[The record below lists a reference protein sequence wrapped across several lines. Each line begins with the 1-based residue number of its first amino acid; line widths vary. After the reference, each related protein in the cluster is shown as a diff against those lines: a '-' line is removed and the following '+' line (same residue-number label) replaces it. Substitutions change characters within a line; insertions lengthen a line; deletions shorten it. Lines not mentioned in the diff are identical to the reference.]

1 MRDWLSTLLRRP
13 REAFDTSDAG
23 LIGPAM
29 VVLAYGTVSVGV
41 AIPAL
46 AAVESR
52 LTTVPEITFVT
63 GQGEIA
69 APSVFVGV
77 LALGIGFGF
86 LLWLVVTG
94 VLFVGARIAGG
105 TASFRRTLGAVGWG
119 YVPNLFGTVVFVLV
133 ALIVAALV
141 PDASLAAI
149 VLGRDL
155 PAGFGQAPWYV
166 DGTGLFDAR
175 TLLPALG
182 TLWAGYVWLGALEV
196 VQGLSRRRALIVV
209 GLVVLLQL
217 PGGDPSIVIRS

>member
-13 REAFDTSDAG
+13 RRAFETFDAG
-23 LIGPAM
+23 LLGPAM

-52 LTTVPEITFVT
+52 LPSMPEVTFVT

-77 LALGIGFGF
+77 LAIGIGFSF
-86 LLWLVVTG
+86 LLWLVVTSF
-94 VLFVGARIAGG
+94 LFVGARIAGG
-105 TASFRRTLGAVGWG
+105 TAPFRRTLAAVGWG
-119 YVPNLFGTVVFVLV
+119 YVPNLFGTAAFVVV
-133 ALIVAALV
+133 AVTVAAVV
-141 PDASLAAI
+141 PDASLAAV

-155 PAGFGQAPWYV
+155 PSGLGQVPWYV
-166 DGTGLFDAR
+166 DGTGLLDAR

-182 TLWAGYVWLGALEV
+182 TLWAGYVWIGALEV
-196 VQGLSRRRALIVV
+196 VQGLSRRRALVVV
-209 GLVVLLQL
+209 GLVVLTQL
-217 PGGDPSIVIRS
+217 PAGDPSIVVRS